1 MNGSEFHGK
10 DMVVLPRKIK
20 GDELTVLF
28 GNSHCS
34 QPYLSSIICIGS
46 KSADQNVIFR
56 PKQIIQPEDNS
67 YNHDV
72 MQSLKDDLFINDSI
86 WSIESGYAG
95 SIDHNFKFD
104 AESFRI
110 NAERPT
116 VKMIQLKLSVFND
129 QDNISTVNNSYSSA
143 VYNKKNT
150 GANFKHIIKHTA
162 FRNAESMA
170 IFLDSLR
177 QLSGKKPIGIRPCV
191 TDKNKFH
198 EICYAFRKTG
208 IIPDFIVIEAPNE
221 YNSLSK
227 PSQNSVM
234 ILYEALLF
242 VSKTLEVYGLGKDI
256 KIIAA
261 SEIYSPFDVL
271 RLIALGADAVS
282 FQNHGVSSTVFPGES
297 LEQLRGEILN
307 STLDIME
314 ILGYTNVR
322 DITLPAFLRDLD
334 TLYREG
340 FYKRYNEESAN
351 NSKMTSFK
359 IVKKNC
365 HVKNC
370 NSEIILN

>member
-1 MNGSEFHGK
+1 MTKNKKADLLGGAFLLMVILINVLIITLAYIINQDLYWAFLFLIPILFFAIYYKMIVSKKQTMEKKIKMNGSEFHGK

-86 WSIESGYAG
+86 WSIESGYAD

-143 VYNKKNT
+143 VYNKK
-150 GANFKHIIKHTA
+150 I
-162 FRNAESMA
+162 
-170 IFLDSLR
+170 
-177 QLSGKKPIGIRPCV
+177 QV
-191 TDKNKFH
+191 
-198 EICYAFRKTG
+198 
-208 IIPDFIVIEAPNE
+208 
-221 YNSLSK
+221 
-227 PSQNSVM
+227 Q
-234 ILYEALLF
+234 
-242 VSKTLEVYGLGKDI
+242 
-256 KIIAA
+256 
-261 SEIYSPFDVL
+261 
-271 RLIALGADAVS
+271 
-282 FQNHGVSSTVFPGES
+282 
-297 LEQLRGEILN
+297 ILN
-307 STLDIME
+307 
-314 ILGYTNVR
+314 ILLSIQR
-322 DITLPAFLRDLD
+322 
-334 TLYREG
+334 
-340 FYKRYNEESAN
+340 SAML
-351 NSKMTSFK
+351 KAWQSF
-359 IVKKNC
+359 
-365 HVKNC
+365 
-370 NSEIILN
+370 

>member
-1 MNGSEFHGK
+1 
-10 DMVVLPRKIK
+10 
-20 GDELTVLF
+20 
-28 GNSHCS
+28 
-34 QPYLSSIICIGS
+34 
-46 KSADQNVIFR
+46 
-56 PKQIIQPEDNS
+56 
-67 YNHDV
+67 
-72 MQSLKDDLFINDSI
+72 
-86 WSIESGYAG
+86 
-95 SIDHNFKFD
+95 
-104 AESFRI
+104 
-110 NAERPT
+110 
-116 VKMIQLKLSVFND
+116 
-129 QDNISTVNNSYSSA
+129 
-143 VYNKKNT
+143 
-150 GANFKHIIKHTA
+150 
-162 FRNAESMA
+162 MA

-177 QLSGKKPIGIRPCV
+177 QLSGKKPIGIRLCV